1 MLFLLI
7 IIYLLER
14 KSINMDL
21 ENVTKYYTMKDSVVN
36 VLKDVNYS
44 FEMGKLY
51 VIKGHSGVGKS
62 TLIKIMGLI
71 LNCNSGNI
79 IIDGVNIANMGD
91 NDLSNIRMNYLG
103 FVFQDY
109 NLDANLNA
117 RDNIILPMLI
127 NKKIDKNQYV
137 SLADSLLEKMDL
149 TNCAKHY
156 PCELS
161 GGEQQRVAIAR
172 SLVNDPKIIL
182 ADEPTGN
189 LDVNTENEIF
199 KIFKELSNNG
209 KCVIIVTHSDY
220 VDKYADY
227 ILTLKDQKLVLV
239 SENKSSI

>member
-172 SLVNDPKIIL
+172 SLVNAITRIII
-182 ADEPTGN
+182 
-189 LDVNTENEIF
+189 IF
-199 KIFKELSNNG
+199 HFPF
-209 KCVIIVTHSDY
+209 
-220 VDKYADY
+220 
-227 ILTLKDQKLVLV
+227 
-239 SENKSSI
+239 

>member
-199 KIFKELSNNG
+199 KIFKELSTNG

-239 SENKSSI
+239 SENKSSS